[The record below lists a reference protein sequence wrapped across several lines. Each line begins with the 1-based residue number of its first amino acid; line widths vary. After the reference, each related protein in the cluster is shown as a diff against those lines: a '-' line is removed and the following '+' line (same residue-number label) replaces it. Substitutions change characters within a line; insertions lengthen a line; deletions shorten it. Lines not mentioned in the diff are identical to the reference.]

1 MSIDLNA
8 DMGEGAGA
16 DAALLA
22 LVTSANIACGAHAGD
37 LATMRQTVR
46 AAKAAGV
53 AVGAHP
59 GFPDREH
66 FGRRELAMSPE
77 EIEATVREQVR
88 TLAAI
93 AGEEGVRM
101 AHVKAHG
108 ALYNIA
114 ARTRG
119 VADAI
124 ARAIAACDPS
134 LVMVGLPGSALEDA
148 AHSAGLSF
156 AAEGFADRAYEADG
170 SLVAR
175 SKPGALITDPD
186 TAAEGALRLARE
198 GRVQTICIH
207 SDTPGA
213 VAIATAARRAL
224 EHAGIRIRAPHEDR
238 S

>member
-148 AHSAGLSF
+148 AHSAGLSV
-156 AAEGFADRAYEADG
+156 AAEG
-170 SLVAR
+170 
-175 SKPGALITDPD
+175 
-186 TAAEGALRLARE
+186 
-198 GRVQTICIH
+198 
-207 SDTPGA
+207 
-213 VAIATAARRAL
+213 
-224 EHAGIRIRAPHEDR
+224 
-238 S
+238 